1 MAREIFFDEEMRRGI
16 LAGIDQLAD
25 AVKVTLGPKGRN
37 VLLYEQPNLRD
48 QDPAAAAKPGAGV
61 FVTND
66 GVTIARAITFRDPL
80 ANTGAELLKEAAIK
94 TNDEAGDGTT
104 TAVILTQAI
113 LKEGIRCVVAGAH
126 PLAIRDGI
134 QGAAETAVQALRQMA
149 KPVET
154 RKELSQVAAISCQD
168 EKIGTMIGEAIDRIG
183 LEGVITVD
191 TMSKSGATEMSI
203 QEGIVFERG
212 YLNPAMVTDRKNMVC
227 ELYDPYILITDAKVE
242 NSRDILD
249 AMIAAAEDGKSL
261 LIIADE
267 VTGDAMSLILKNKV
281 EGDMDV
287 AAIQPPMFGEGRI
300 WRLEDLAIQTGGRFI
315 SKDRGDD
322 LRDFKREDFGTARY
336 VKIEKKQTLIMDG
349 GGDPQQ
355 VKDREKYLR
364 HLVANTDYEFNR
376 KRFQERLAK
385 FVSGVA
391 VINAGGSTE
400 VEIKDRKL
408 RIEDAVNAATAARL
422 EGIVPGGGTAFLNAI
437 PAVRA
442 YAESLTGDRKTGAE
456 ILIKAL
462 EMPCFQV
469 GQNAGL
475 DGNAVVSEVKRRKAG
490 IGFDAASM
498 TYGNLLK
505 RGGIDPVKVS
515 RLALESAVSVAA
527 TLLTSQASIADV
539 VAVNNRL

>member
-134 QGAAETAVQALRQMA
+134 RGAAETAVQALHQMA

-154 RKELSQVAAISCQD
+154 RKELAQVAAISCQD
-168 EKIGTMIGEAIDRIG
+168 EKIGAMIGEAIDRIG

-212 YLNPAMVTDRKNMVC
+212 YLHPAMVTDRENMVC
-227 ELYDPYILITDAKVE
+227 ELYDPYILITDFKLD

-505 RGGIDPVKVS
+505 RGVIDPVKVS